1 MNPNRRDFI
10 KFIVSGSVAAGCP
23 VDLALVAAGRAGT
36 GGPGRP
42 EVDGEHNEICH
53 RIRDGHH
60 FDRPPVS
67 ARHDVVIVGGGVS
80 GLAAAY
86 LLRQRDFLLLEKE
99 PHWGGNAYLETY
111 QGQAYATGA
120 AFVDGDERAS
130 LDLAQEL
137 GLEMLPVNNPD
148 GTILRGEF
156 IPDTWGQG
164 LDRLP
169 YPQSVRESFKKCR
182 KDLGAIEVEDREREL
197 DNEPFSKYFHG
208 YAPEVK
214 LWWDTF
220 GPSNWGARTD
230 DTSALLGIRAL
241 QGITAES
248 FRDGRVTWPG
258 GLGAMTQRLVEKLES
273 QHSERMQAAAAVVA
287 VRSARGEVEV
297 TYLHDGHPQTAAAKA
312 LIMAT
317 PKFITWRLVEGLPAR
332 QADAM
337 KQMRYIPYPVVNLI
351 FDQPVF
357 NQGFDT
363 WCPGNSFTD
372 FIVADWTVAR
382 NKPGYRQKSNI
393 LTFYAPLTP
402 KERPLLLTE
411 EGSRQIA
418 ANVLR
423 DFQKLFPGSD
433 VDPVEVHIYRRGH
446 PLYVSAPGTFT
457 RVQPVSRRPMERI
470 VFANTDSEG
479 PLSSTDRGIVAARRA
494 VRQAERILARGP
506 SAGARNLASKARS
519 ATEP

>member
-1 MNPNRRDFI
+1 MPERQPDKRTRGQGQKYMNPNRRDFI

-23 VDLALVAAGRAGT
+23 VDLALVAGGRAGT
-36 GGPGRP
+36 DGPGRP
-42 EVDGEHNEICH
+42 EVDGEDNEICH

-99 PHWGGNAYLETY
+99 PHWGGNAHLETY

-120 AFVDGDERAS
+120 AFVDVDERAS

-156 IPDTWGQG
+156 IADTWGQG

-197 DNEPFSKYFHG
+197 ELDNEPFSKYFHG
-208 YAPEVK
+208 Y
-214 LWWDTF
+214 
-220 GPSNWGARTD
+220 GPDQT
-230 DTSALLGIRAL
+230 
-241 QGITAES
+241 
-248 FRDGRVTWPG
+248 
-258 GLGAMTQRLVEKLES
+258 
-273 QHSERMQAAAAVVA
+273 
-287 VRSARGEVEV
+287 RG
-297 TYLHDGHPQTAAAKA
+297 Y
-312 LIMAT
+312 
-317 PKFITWRLVEGLPAR
+317 
-332 QADAM
+332 
-337 KQMRYIPYPVVNLI
+337 
-351 FDQPVF
+351 
-357 NQGFDT
+357 
-363 WCPGNSFTD
+363 
-372 FIVADWTVAR
+372 
-382 NKPGYRQKSNI
+382 
-393 LTFYAPLTP
+393 
-402 KERPLLLTE
+402 
-411 EGSRQIA
+411 
-418 ANVLR
+418 
-423 DFQKLFPGSD
+423 
-433 VDPVEVHIYRRGH
+433 

-479 PLSSTDRGIVAARRA
+479 PLSLTDRGN
-494 VRQAERILARGP
+494 RGSSPCGSP
-506 SAGARNLASKARS
+506 SG
-519 ATEP
+519 